1 MTGIIPF
8 ASDAAAVGMGAVCG
22 ALCRHQIGR
31 LAAERVAADP
41 KGFGRFA
48 GWHTA
53 GINIGGSFILGGIA
67 AAPVASP
74 PTSKNQITWSLSG
87 LSPRMKLLLGV
98 GFCGSFTT
106 FSTYSVDVVTWL
118 SKGETTK
125 ALSYVMVNNVGGAVA
140 ACAGM
145 MLMKRIF

>member
-8 ASDAAAVGMGAVCG
+8 ASDAAAVGMGAICG

-98 GFCGSFTT
+98 GFCGSLGIAWPKEL
-106 FSTYSVDVVTWL
+106 SLSYEL
-118 SKGETTK
+118 SK
-125 ALSYVMVNNVGGAVA
+125 LS
-140 ACAGM
+140 
-145 MLMKRIF
+145 KRNLSFS